1 MIRLVHNISLN
12 LNPILPGV
20 LVHPH
25 FTWGQKSLN
34 PLIPEI
40 VLLRAYSRKITW
52 PAVAIQII
60 SPAWILMFYCLILSA
75 CLSTKLRLPDCK
87 SCQTLMCLTFHT
99 RAVLFFPM
107 LKEKNI
113 YMKFLFTF
121 TKKKKS
127 QVPKIGIPLSK

>member
-1 MIRLVHNISLN
+1 MLLVCKMYITFDGKKDILLTTTEMQPHQIN

-60 SPAWILMFYCLILSA
+60 SPA
-75 CLSTKLRLPDCK
+75 
-87 SCQTLMCLTFHT
+87 
-99 RAVLFFPM
+99 
-107 LKEKNI
+107 
-113 YMKFLFTF
+113 
-121 TKKKKS
+121 
-127 QVPKIGIPLSK
+127 